1 MDGVSGIAL
10 CSSFSL
16 VLCLLAGV
24 RKFASLDNI
33 LGPALL
39 KTVVKL
45 KLITCWL
52 YGGHY
57 TLFRVITGW

>member
-16 VLCLLAGV
+16 VLGLLAGV

-45 KLITCWL
+45 KLIT
-52 YGGHY
+52 Y
-57 TLFRVITGW
+57 